1 MKRIQSKANQLV
13 TFKVNKISSSHF
25 DNKLHIPN
33 NGFKTIAYEHIFKR
47 LC

>member
-13 TFKVNKISSSHF
+13 TFKVTKF
-25 DNKLHIPN
+25 LHHILIINDIPN

>member
-25 DNKLHIPN
+25 DNKWH
-33 NGFKTIAYEHIFKR
+33 T
-47 LC
+47 